1 MRSFG
6 SYTRARVSF
15 FRSLYLKRRLFVVL
29 AVIVVLFVLGHF
41 APAFAVAAEVALWA
55 TAALLVL
62 DVLLLWRVRR
72 GVEAR
77 REMPD
82 RLSNGDDNELRIHLE
97 NHYRFPLRVTIL
109 DELPFQFQ
117 IRDAQHRLRIPPG
130 EVKEIVYAVRPV
142 RRGVYAFGA
151 LNVYA
156 ASPLGL
162 ASRRFC
168 FDEGR
173 EVPVYPSYLQ
183 MRKYAFLAG
192 SNRLDEVGVKKL
204 RRLGHT
210 MEFDAIREYVV
221 GDDQRTVNWK
231 ATARRGG
238 LMVNQY
244 RDERAQPVY
253 ALLDTGRV
261 MKMPFEGMTLL
272 DYSINAV
279 LVLLNTALFKG
290 DRAGL
295 VTFSHEIG
303 TALPAGRRGGQI
315 GRILEALYALDTDF
329 LESDYA
335 RLHAHLRRRL
345 SQRSLLL
352 LFTNFETR
360 ASMRRQLPY
369 LRALARQHVVVA
381 VFFENTLLR
390 ELLDGSPEDTEGIYV
405 KATAE
410 QFALEKREIVKE
422 LSRHGIQSVLTSPEA
437 LSVQTINKYLELKAR
452 GVV

>member
-1 MRSFG
+1 MN
-6 SYTRARVSF
+6 F
-15 FRSLYLKRRLFVVL
+15 FRSLYLQRRLFLIL
-29 AVIVVLFVLGHF
+29 AAIVVAFILGHF
-41 APAFAVAAEVALWA
+41 APAFRVAAQVALWA

-77 REMPD
+77 RETPD
-82 RLSNGDDNELRIHLE
+82 RLSNGDDNDLRIHLR
-97 NHYRFPLRVTIL
+97 NHYRFPLHATVL

-117 IRDAQHRLRIPPG
+117 MRDAAYRVRIPSG
-130 EVKEIVYAVRPV
+130 EVKTVAYAVRPV
-142 RRGVYAFGA
+142 RRGVYSFGA

-156 ASPLGL
+156 ATPLGL
-162 ASRRFC
+162 ARRRFR

-183 MRKYAFLAG
+183 MRKYEFLAG
-192 SNRLDEVGVKKL
+192 TNRLDEVGVKKL

-210 MEFDAIREYVV
+210 MEFDAIREYVR
-221 GDDQRTVNWK
+221 GDDPRTVNWK
-231 ATARRGG
+231 ATARRGSI
-238 LMVNQY
+238 MVNQY

-261 MKMPFEGMTLL
+261 MQIPFEGMTLL
-272 DYSINAV
+272 DYSINAA

-295 VTFSHEIG
+295 VNFSHEIG
-303 TALPAGRRGGQI
+303 ATLPAGRRGGQI
-315 GRILEALYALDTDF
+315 GRILETLYALETDF
-329 LESDYA
+329 LETDYA
-335 RLHAHLRRRL
+335 RLHAHLRQSL
-345 SQRSLLL
+345 SRRSLLL
-352 LFTNFETR
+352 FFTNFETR
-360 ASMRRQLPY
+360 SSMRRQLPY

-390 ELLDGSPEDTEGIYV
+390 DLLDDSPKDTEGIYV

-422 LSRHGIQSVLTSPEA
+422 LSRHGIQSILTSPED

-452 GVV
+452 GLV

>member
-1 MRSFG
+1 M
-6 SYTRARVSF
+6 SF
-15 FRSLYLKRRLFVVL
+15 FRSLYLQRRLFLIL
-29 AVIVVLFVLGHF
+29 AAIVVGFILGHF
-41 APAFAVAAEVALWA
+41 APAFTVAAQVALWA

-77 REMPD
+77 RETPD
-82 RLSNGDDNELRIHLE
+82 RLSNGDDNDLRIHLE
-97 NHYRFPLRVTIL
+97 NHYRFPLSATAL

-117 IRDAQHRLRIPPG
+117 MRDAAYRVRIPSG
-130 EVKEIVYAVRPV
+130 EAKTVAYAVRPV
-142 RRGVYAFGA
+142 RRGVYSFGA

-162 ASRRFC
+162 AGRRFR

-173 EVPVYPSYLQ
+173 EVPVYPSFLQ
-183 MRKYAFLAG
+183 MRKYEFLAG
-192 SNRLDEVGVKKL
+192 TNRLDEVGIKKL

-210 MEFDAIREYVV
+210 MEFDAIREYVR
-221 GDDQRTVNWK
+221 GDDPRTVNWK
-231 ATARRGG
+231 ATARRGSI
-238 LMVNQY
+238 MVNQY

-261 MKMPFEGMTLL
+261 MQMPFEGMTLL
-272 DYSINAV
+272 DYSINAA
-279 LVLLNTALFKG
+279 LVLLNTALSKG

-303 TALPAGRRGGQI
+303 ATLPAGRRGGQI
-315 GRILEALYALDTDF
+315 GRILETLYALDTDF
-329 LESDYA
+329 LETDYA
-335 RLHAHLRRRL
+335 RLHAHLRRSL
-345 SQRSLLL
+345 SRRSLLL
-352 LFTNFETR
+352 VFTNFETR
-360 ASMRRQLPY
+360 SSMRRQLPY
-369 LRALARQHVVVA
+369 LRALARQHVVVV

-390 ELLDGSPEDTEGIYV
+390 ELLDGSPRDTEGIYV

-422 LSRHGIQSVLTSPEA
+422 LSRHGIQSVLTSPQD
-437 LSVQTINKYLELKAR
+437 LSVETINKYLELKAR

>member
-1 MRSFG
+1 M
-6 SYTRARVSF
+6 SF
-15 FRSLYLKRRLFVVL
+15 FRSLYLQRRLFLIL
-29 AVIVVLFVLGHF
+29 AAIVVSFILGHF
-41 APAFAVAAEVALWA
+41 APAFTVAAQVALWA

-77 REMPD
+77 RETPD
-82 RLSNGDDNELRIHLE
+82 RLSNGDDNDLRIHLQ
-97 NHYRFPLRVTIL
+97 NHYRFPLRATVL

-117 IRDAQHRLRIPPG
+117 MRDAAYRVRIPSG
-130 EVKEIVYAVRPV
+130 EAKTVAYAVRPV
-142 RRGVYAFGA
+142 RRGVYSFGV

-162 ASRRFC
+162 AGRRFR

-183 MRKYAFLAG
+183 MRKYEFLAG
-192 SNRLDEVGVKKL
+192 TNRLDEVGVKKL

-210 MEFDAIREYVV
+210 MEFDAIREYVR
-221 GDDQRTVNWK
+221 GDDPRTVNWK
-231 ATARRGG
+231 ATARRGSI
-238 LMVNQY
+238 MVNQY

-261 MKMPFEGMTLL
+261 MQMPFEGMTLL
-272 DYSINAV
+272 DYSINAA

-295 VTFSHEIG
+295 ITFSHEIG
-303 TALPAGRRGGQI
+303 ATLPAGRRGGQI
-315 GRILEALYALDTDF
+315 GRILETLYALDTDF
-329 LESDYA
+329 LETDYA
-335 RLHAHLRRRL
+335 RLHAHLRRSL
-345 SQRSLLL
+345 SRRSLLL
-352 LFTNFETR
+352 VFTNFETR
-360 ASMRRQLPY
+360 SSMRRQLPY

-390 ELLDGSPEDTEGIYV
+390 ELLDDSPTDTEGIYV

-422 LSRHGIQSVLTSPEA
+422 LSRHGIQSVLTSPQD

>member
-1 MRSFG
+1 M
-6 SYTRARVSF
+6 SF
-15 FRSLYLKRRLFVVL
+15 FRSLYLTRRLFLIL
-29 AVIVVLFVLGHF
+29 ALIVVLFVLGHF
-41 APAFAVAAEVALWA
+41 APAFAVIAEIALWA

-72 GVEAR
+72 GVVAS
-77 REMPD
+77 RETPD
-82 RLSNGDDNELRIHLE
+82 RLSNGDDNPLRIRLE
-97 NHYRFPLRVTIL
+97 NHYRFPLRATVL

-117 IRDAQHRLRIPPG
+117 IRDARHRLRVPSG
-130 EVKEIVYAVRPV
+130 ETKEITYAVRPV
-142 RRGVYAFGA
+142 RRGVYHFGA

-162 ASRRFC
+162 ARRRFR

-173 EVPVYPSYLQ
+173 EVPVYPSFLQ
-183 MRKYAFLAG
+183 MQKYAFLAG
-192 SNRLDEVGVKKL
+192 SNRLEEVGVKKQ

-210 MEFDAIREYVV
+210 MEFDAVREYVV
-221 GDDQRTVNWK
+221 GDDPRTVNWK

-253 ALLDTGRV
+253 ALIDTGRV
-261 MKMPFEGMTLL
+261 MKMPFENMTLL
-272 DYSINAV
+272 DYSINAA
-279 LVLLNTALFKG
+279 LVLLNTALSKG

-295 VTFSHEIG
+295 VTFAHEIS
-303 TALPAGRRGGQI
+303 AVLPAGRRGGQI
-315 GRILEALYALDTDF
+315 GRVLEALYALETDF

-335 RLHAHLRRRL
+335 RLHAHLRRQL
-345 SQRSLLL
+345 GQRSLLL

-360 ASMRRQLPY
+360 LSMRRQLPY

-410 QFALEKREIVKE
+410 GFALEKREIVKE
-422 LSRHGIQSVLTSPEA
+422 LRRHGIQSVLTSPA
-437 LSVQTINKYLELKAR
+437 DLSVQTINKYLELKAR